1 RKKRP
6 PGQGK
11 QGARTG
17 GRGRYILSKNMLS
30 KNAGVFYWQALT
42 MSIMEMNNDIYTADY
57 VVFQYSSLCAV
68 SSFWWV
74 QSRERFL
81 AQTD

>member
-1 RKKRP
+1 M
-6 PGQGK
+6 QGK

-17 GRGRYILSKNMLS
+17 GRGRYILSKKYAEQ

-42 MSIMEMNNDIYTADY
+42 MSIMEMNNDIFTADY